1 MKYSA
6 PIRLNTLGAIAS
18 QHGVLVVIGMLLVVP
33 MAFPLLPIIATYC
46 AAIFVILLP
55 LGRLQH
61 VLATASSVAFAW
73 LLTLRN
79 PSKGLVEA
87 GLGDDALHYMNAFYE
102 FQQAYCCGPLDVL
115 KTGIRSAG
123 GGEPIFWFLSY
134 SVAKLFDTP
143 LLVWAVLIFIS
154 LMLAWIAIYRCSERF
169 AYVVFVS
176 YLSTITLYALQGSAI
191 RQAVAAGLVMIALDL
206 LIRRKLVSA
215 AGVGLIAAGTHSS
228 AAVVLLACAVVV
240 LFLSRDYGMLARRS
254 SGLGRVGRLI
264 VLLALAA
271 AGAVFGSAE
280 FVMSKIQARLS
291 ESQTGSAWELQL
303 AVEAVLACLFA
314 WLLRIKLPREEKMA
328 FLLFVVVCFSTSLF
342 CTGGGRETVSV
353 YLLFLHCLFMRVL
366 LCTAGRKPG
375 AEEDAGIT
383 VVAGFLWVGHFHRE
397 CQIPGAVCFR
407 WRHRPLPGRSVF
419 LKQPISARRRSGG
432 SGNRRLHCSR

>member
-33 MAFPLLPIIATYC
+33 MVFPLIPIAAMYC

-79 PSKGLVEA
+79 PSRGLVEA

-102 FQQAYCCGPLDVL
+102 FQRTYCCSPLEVL
-115 KTGIRSAG
+115 TTGIRSAG
-123 GGEPIFWFLSY
+123 GGEPVFWYLSY

-143 LLVWAVLIFIS
+143 LMVWAVLIFIS
-154 LMLAWIAIYRCSERF
+154 LMLAWIAIYRSTDRF

-206 LIRRKLVSA
+206 MIRRKLVA
-215 AGVGLIAAGTHSS
+215 AASVGLIAAGTHSS

-254 SGLGRVGRLI
+254 SGLGRLGRLA

-303 AVEAVLACLFA
+303 AVEAMLACLLA

-342 CTGGGRETVSV
+342 APAVGARLFRYTYCFYIV
-353 YLLFLHCLFMRVL
+353 YLCAFFFARPGESLGQKKTLASLLLAASLGWALYIVGARYQGLFV
-366 LCTAGRKPG
+366 
-375 AEEDAGIT
+375 
-383 VVAGFLWVGHFHRE
+383 
-397 CQIPGAVCFR
+397 
-407 WRHRPLPGRSVF
+407 
-419 LKQPISARRRSGG
+419 SGG
-432 SGNRRLHCSR
+432 VIDHFLAGPFF